1 MMSLLGHRLAA
12 LVLLALFV
20 AHGRADTEGPASP
33 TVSANNS
40 PAWTD
45 PDNMHSQASGNATG
59 DFNNDVDQITYG
71 FSAVSGTV
79 DGVTVEFDC
88 HKTGTRNNILRANLL
103 NVGTC
108 TLKNT
113 GVLTTTEDDSYN
125 ETLGG
130 SSDTWSCT
138 SLTAANVNNANFGV
152 SVLAQKSS
160 GANPLTGTYL
170 VDHVRITVDY
180 TSAGGKRR
188 VMTMVIG
195 D

>member
-1 MMSLLGHRLAA
+1 MQKRLI
-12 LVLLALFV
+12 VVVVLALTLQ
-20 AHGRADTEGPASP
+20 ATAWAATEGPNSP

-45 PDNMHSQASGNATG
+45 PDNMHSQASANATG
-59 DFNNDVDQITYG
+59 DFNDDVDQITYG

-88 HKTGTRNNILRANLL
+88 HKTGSDNNVLRVNLL

-108 TLKNT
+108 TLQNT
-113 GVLTTTEDDSYN
+113 GILTGTEDDTYN
-125 ETLGG
+125 ETLGS

-138 SLTAANVNNANFGV
+138 DLTAANVTDSAFGI
-152 SVLAQKSS
+152 SVLAQKAGGPNP
-160 GANPLTGTYL
+160 GAGTYL

-180 TSAGGKRR
+180 TAAGGKRR

>member
-1 MMSLLGHRLAA
+1 MQNRLILLFALFSAFGLAA
-12 LVLLALFV
+12 
-20 AHGRADTEGPASP
+20 TEGPNSP

-40 PAWTD
+40 PAWTT

-59 DFNNDVDQITYG
+59 DLSDDVDQITFG

-88 HKTGTRNNILRANLL
+88 HRTGTRNNILRVNLL

-108 TLKNT
+108 ALKDT
-113 GVLTTTEDDSYN
+113 GILTTTEDDTYN
-125 ETLGG
+125 ETVGS

-138 SLTAANVNNANFGV
+138 ALTAANVTNANFGV
-152 SVLAQKSS
+152 SVLAQKF
-160 GANPLTGTYL
+160 GGPNPPAGSYFI
-170 VDHVRITVDY
+170 DHVRVTVDY
-180 TSAGGKRR
+180 TTSGGKRR

>member
-1 MMSLLGHRLAA
+1 MQARLIAVLVVLFAIPA
-12 LVLLALFV
+12 LS
-20 AHGRADTEGPASP
+20 RADTEGPNSP

-45 PDNMHSQASGNATG
+45 PDNMHSQGTGNAAG
-59 DFNNDVDQITYG
+59 DFADDVDQITYS
-71 FSAVSGTV
+71 FSAVTGTV

-88 HKTGTRNNILRANLL
+88 HKTGTRNNIIRVNLL

-113 GVLTTTEDDSYN
+113 GILTTTEDDTYN
-125 ETLGG
+125 ETLGS

-138 SLTAANVNNANFGV
+138 DLTAANVNNSAFGI
-152 SVLAQKSS
+152 SVLAQKSG
-160 GANPLTGTYL
+160 GANPVAGSYL

-180 TSAGGKRR
+180 TAAGGKRR

>member
-1 MMSLLGHRLAA
+1 MQTRLIAVLILLVSACW
-12 LVLLALFV
+12 
-20 AHGRADTEGPASP
+20 ADTEGPNSP
-33 TVSANNS
+33 TASANNS

-45 PDNMHSQASGNATG
+45 PDNMHSQGTGNATG
-59 DFNNDVDQITYG
+59 DFADDVDQITFG
-71 FSAVSGTV
+71 FSAVTGTV

-88 HKTGTRNNILRANLL
+88 HKTGTRNNVLRANLL

-113 GVLTTTEDDSYN
+113 GILTTTEDDAYN
-125 ETLGG
+125 ETLGS

-138 SLTAANVNNANFGV
+138 DLTAANVNNSAFGV
-152 SVLAQKSS
+152 SVLAQKSG

-180 TSAGGKRR
+180 TAAGGKRR